1 MAKRFTIPFKSLAEK
16 DCRIDIYD
24 RTYTG
29 DVVELSTHNP
39 TAPGYP
45 AAQPIILQEDND
57 ESLLTVL
64 HATTGYI
71 TMIER
76 TFGALDCLYP
86 EDNEQLTVEVTYD
99 GTLVFFGYIQA
110 QAFENEFKAAPR
122 TLQIPVMSPLAMMAG
137 WEFSNDPSFAD
148 GMIGEYLDECLSNYE
163 YVIMPE
169 SLLDSA
175 DEGVNTPL
183 QLKVNNRT
191 VCPFNTDYDYGLR
204 HDGETPSPYLPI
216 TYQDF
221 IEGFCNLYGLI
232 AHEFGKT
239 IIFSKFDY
247 NGQYMKMQVGDLQ
260 EDDYT
265 TTGLPTGADVL
276 AFNTVFSPSG
286 PNSREGLV
294 LPLEKLTYDYGD
306 YRENVPMDLSRSKYV
321 MRVQIPLYEYNGAI
335 LNPQTNEFYSQF
347 FTTQGG
353 TLEHIDHVRVVGDGT
368 QEGVEMRVIL
378 GEGSADNIE
387 LFNYTFSDV
396 PNNITGA
403 TFETSFKHES
413 GEAAKTLRMRVFSNG
428 KYYDTNH
435 DWVASE
441 AEAQQEGATTYIPL
455 TFDEN
460 GNCKTYDVTSNES
473 RTVKISIYPPAGI
486 GAAVGGIIYGITLE
500 TFADPLR
507 KYEIPIDTKKVVKSE
522 TPSYT
527 DATIDMLMHTACG
540 NSRRLGGGL
549 VQRCPYS
556 YLFKSQLRHIRQV
569 KIRNA
574 IDMKNAYLMRTIC
587 AGYTGHWRII
597 AMSFDP
603 WNDEYSLT
611 LHRSTTI

>member
-24 RTYTG
+24 NTYTG
-29 DVVELSTHNP
+29 SAVTTLK
-39 TAPGYP
+39 G
-45 AAQPIILQEDND
+45 AAQPVTIQEDND

-64 HATTGYI
+64 RAKTGYI
-71 TMIER
+71 SVVEE
-76 TFGALDCLYP
+76 TFGALVGLYP
-86 EDNEQLTVEVTYD
+86 ETNTQLSVEIYYNGD
-99 GTLVFFGYIQA
+99 LIFYGYIQA
-110 QAFENEFKAAPR
+110 QAFENNYQAAPR
-122 TLQIPVMSPLAMMAG
+122 VLQLPIMSPLALMDG
-137 WEFSNDPSFAD
+137 WKFGNDTGNSD
-148 GMIGEYLDECLSNYE
+148 HMIGAYLDECLSLYE
-163 YVIMPE
+163 DIILPRD
-169 SLLDSA
+169 LLNFED
-175 DEGVNTPL
+175 VNTPL
-183 QLKVNNRT
+183 QLMVNNRT
-191 VCPFNTDYDYGLR
+191 VCPWNNDYDYGLR
-204 HDGETPSPYLPI
+204 TDGTDPSPYNPI

-221 IEGFCNLYGLI
+221 LEGFCHLYGLI
-232 AHEFGKT
+232 AHECGKT
-239 IIFSKFDY
+239 LVFQKVDY
-247 NGQYMKMQVGDLQ
+247 AGQYVKMDVGDLQ
-260 EDDYT
+260 EDTMDAD
-265 TTGLPTGADVL
+265 GMPTGVTTL
-276 AFNTVFSPSG
+276 AFESVFTPSG
-286 PNSREGLV
+286 QNSREGLV

-387 LFNYTFSDV
+387 LFSYTFSDV

-473 RTVKISIYPPAGI
+473 RTVKISIYPPAGT
-486 GAAVGGIIYGITLE
+486 GAAVGGIIYSITLE

-507 KYEIPIDTKKVVKSE
+507 KYEIPVDTKKVVRSE

-540 NSRRLGGGL
+540 NSRRLGGGY
-549 VQRCPYS
+549 VARDTYA
-556 YLFKSQLRHIRQV
+556 YLFRSQLRHKRQV
-569 KIRNA
+569 KQSTA
-574 IDMKNAYLMRTIC
+574 TDMALAYLKKITST
-587 AGYTGHWRII
+587 AATGTWRII
-597 AMSFDP
+597 AVSFDP
-603 WNDEYSLT
+603 WNDDYEIT
-611 LHRSTTI
+611 MHRTSTT

>member
-29 DVVELSTHNP
+29 DVVELSTHNQ

-71 TMIER
+71 TLIER

-110 QAFENEFKAAPR
+110 QAFENEYKAVPR
-122 TLQIPVMSPLAMMAG
+122 TLQIPVMSPLAMMDG
-137 WEFSNDPSFAD
+137 WEFSDDPSFAD
-148 GMIGEYLDECLSNYE
+148 GMIGEYLDECLGNYE

-169 SLLDSA
+169 SLLNSA

-191 VCPFNTDYDYGLR
+191 VCPLNTDYDYGMR
-204 HDGETPSPYLPI
+204 HDGETPSPYVPI
-216 TYQDF
+216 TYMDF

-247 NGQYMKMQVGDLQ
+247 DGQYMMMQVGDLQ

-286 PNSREGLV
+286 SNSREGLV

-306 YRENVPMDLSRSKYV
+306 YTDSVPMDLSRSKYKG
-321 MRVQIPLYEYNGAI
+321 RVALPDYELNCAI
-335 LNPQTNEFYSQF
+335 LEPQTNEIFSNYL
-347 FTTQGG
+347 TTAGG
-353 TLEHIDHVRVVGDGT
+353 VLPNTDHVRVLGDGT
-368 QEGVEMRVIL
+368 SEMVEVRLVVPA
-378 GEGSADNIE
+378 GSSNDVSIFGFNFSNVPVNI
-387 LFNYTFSDV
+387 S
-396 PNNITGA
+396 GA
-403 TFETSFKHES
+403 KFDTSFKYNADSNETPT
-413 GEAAKTLRMRVFSNG
+413 TLRMQVKSAG
-428 KYYDTNH
+428 KYYDENH
-435 DWVASE
+435 DWVS
-441 AEAQQEGATTYIPL
+441 TPTYLPL

-460 GNCKTYDVTSNES
+460 GQCTTYDVASLDRN
-473 RTVKISIYPPAGI
+473 VQIVIFPPEGS
-486 GAAVGGIIYGITLE
+486 GAAVAGVFYGITLE

-507 KYEIPIDTKKVVKSE
+507 KYEIPTDTKVTIKND

-527 DATIDMLMHTACG
+527 SATIDMLMHTACG
-540 NSRRLGGGL
+540 NERHLTGGW

-569 KIRNA
+569 KIKNT

-587 AGYTGHWRII
+587 AGYTGRWRII
-597 AMSFDP
+597 AMSFDA

>member
-1 MAKRFTIPFKSLAEK
+1 MAKRFTIPFKSLAGK

-24 RTYTG
+24 NTYTG
-29 DVVELSTHNP
+29 SAVTTLK
-39 TAPGYP
+39 G
-45 AAQPIILQEDND
+45 AAQPVTIQEDND

-64 HATTGYI
+64 RAKTGYI
-71 TMIER
+71 NVVEE
-76 TFGALDCLYP
+76 TFGTLAGLYP
-86 EDNEQLTVEVTYD
+86 ETNTQLSVEIYYD
-99 GTLVFFGYIQA
+99 SELVFYGFIQA
-110 QAFENEFKAAPR
+110 QAFENNYQAAPR
-122 TLQIPVMSPLAMMAG
+122 VLQLPIMSPLALMDG
-137 WEFSNDPSFAD
+137 WKFGNDTGNSD
-148 GMIGEYLDECLSNYE
+148 SMIGAYLDECLSLYE
-163 YVIMPE
+163 DIILPRD
-169 SLLDSA
+169 LLNFED
-175 DEGVNTPL
+175 VNTPL
-183 QLKVNNRT
+183 QLMVNNRT
-191 VCPFNTDYDYGLR
+191 VCPWNNDYDYGLR
-204 HDGETPSPYLPI
+204 ADGTDPSPYNPI

-221 IEGFCNLYGLI
+221 LEGFCHLYGLI
-232 AHEFGKT
+232 AHECGKT
-239 IIFSKFDY
+239 LVFQKVDY
-247 NGQYMKMQVGDLQ
+247 AGQYVKMDVGDLQ
-260 EDDYT
+260 EDTMDAD
-265 TTGLPTGADVL
+265 GMPTGATTL
-276 AFNTVFSPSG
+276 AFESVFTPSG
-286 PNSREGLV
+286 QNSREGLV

-473 RTVKISIYPPAGI
+473 RTVKISIYPPAGT

-507 KYEIPIDTKKVVKSE
+507 KYEIPVDTKKVVRSE

-540 NSRRLGGGL
+540 NSRRLGGGY
-549 VQRCPYS
+549 VARDTYA
-556 YLFKSQLRHIRQV
+556 YLFRSQLRHKRQV
-569 KIRNA
+569 KQSTA
-574 IDMKNAYLMRTIC
+574 TDMALAYLKKITST
-587 AGYTGHWRII
+587 AATGTWRII
-597 AMSFDP
+597 AVSFDP
-603 WNDEYSLT
+603 WNDDYEIT
-611 LHRSTTI
+611 IHRTSTT